1 MKKTDF
7 TFFRTSMTGLLS
19 AILPVLFF
27 MTLSLGAEAQASI
40 QDAAV
45 AQTGVNVV
53 NHNVAKSRLDSHV
66 ASLEAINPSTL
77 QEEVAQSQRLD
88 YAYYIGKFDAS
99 KGSFSYYVANS
110 QSYLENRVTD
120 FAPQYRLSAQ
130 QLYNEML
137 GLLR

>member
-1 MKKTDF
+1 MK
-7 TFFRTSMTGLLS
+7 GLFS
-19 AILPVLFF
+19 AIVPVLFF

-53 NHNVAKSRLDSHV
+53 NHDVAKSRLDSHV
-66 ASLEAINPSTL
+66 ASLEALNPSTL

-88 YAYYIGKFDAS
+88 YAYYIGKFDSS

-110 QSYLENRVTD
+110 QSYLER
-120 FAPQYRLSAQ
+120 QSH
-130 QLYNEML
+130 
-137 GLLR
+137 